1 MAMKII
7 ILSPNADLLF
17 TDELKGKI
25 KSAGEA
31 VFIKDIKP
39 LLDVSELYDSEQKIV
54 AIDPDFCEWNVPKE
68 VIEKMKNV
76 QETHPKTLIPD

>member
-25 KSAGEA
+25 KSAGEV

-39 LLDVSELYDSEQKIV
+39 LLDVPELYNSEQKIV
-54 AIDPDFCEWNVPKE
+54 AIDPDFCEWSVPKD
-68 VIEKMKNV
+68 VIKKNEKR
-76 QETHPKTLIPD
+76 